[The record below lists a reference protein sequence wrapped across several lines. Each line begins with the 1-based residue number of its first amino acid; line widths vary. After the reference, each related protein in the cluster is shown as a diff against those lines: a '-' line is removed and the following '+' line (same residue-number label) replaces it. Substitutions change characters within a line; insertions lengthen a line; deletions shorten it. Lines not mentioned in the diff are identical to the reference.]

1 MNTNEYYETIRM
13 DIAKDFGLEAGGY
26 APRPTYYITPREAQ
40 RLLNKY
46 PSTWEAGAMRPTL
59 NPKAVEI
66 TKRIKAIRI
75 ANNWKGN
82 N

>member
-1 MNTNEYYETIRM
+1 MNTNNEIRM
-13 DIAKDFGLEAGGY
+13 DIAKDFGLEAGGF

-40 RLLNKY
+40 RILTNY
-46 PSTWEAGAMRPTL
+46 PSTWEEGSLRPTL

-66 TKRIKAIRI
+66 IKRIKAIRM

>member
-1 MNTNEYYETIRM
+1 MNIETYNNEIRM

-26 APRPTYYITPREAQ
+26 SPRPTYYITIREAQ
-40 RLLNKY
+40 YLMNKY
-46 PSTWEAGAMRPTL
+46 PATWEEGATRPTL

-66 TKRIKAIRI
+66 IKRIKAIRM